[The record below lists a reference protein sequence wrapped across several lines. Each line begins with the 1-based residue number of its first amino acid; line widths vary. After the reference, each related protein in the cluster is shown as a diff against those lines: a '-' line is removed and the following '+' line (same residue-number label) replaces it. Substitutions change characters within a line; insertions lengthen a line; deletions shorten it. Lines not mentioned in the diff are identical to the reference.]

1 MIKNLLCDLK
11 KSTTKEEF
19 NLILKIAKEDISF
32 HKKIGTSYSA
42 ERVASV
48 LNQTAILV
56 TRLQ

>member
-1 MIKNLLCDLK
+1 MIKNLLYDLK
-11 KSTTKEEF
+11 KQTTKEQF

-32 HKKIGTSYSA
+32 HKKIGTCYSA

-56 TRLQ
+56 IRL